1 MLITDNLRLT
11 RLDDKNLILEQYV
24 KVLNPKT
31 KTVSYKWQRLGYF
44 GGVHN
49 ALNHILAN
57 DRLVDIN
64 TLATLEEYV
73 ETFRNV
79 SSEVIKHCVK
89 AIEIEVEK
97 EYAKGRENKLKKK
110 YNTEQLEED

>member
-1 MLITDNLRLT
+1 MLITYNLRIT
-11 RLDDKNLILEQYV
+11 RLDDKNLVLEHYA

-49 ALNHILAN
+49 VLNHILAN

-73 ETFRNV
+73 ETLRNV
-79 SSEVIKHCVK
+79 SNEVIKRCVT

-97 EYAKGRENKLKKK
+97 EYAKGQEKKLKEK
-110 YNTEQLEED
+110 YNTEKLEED